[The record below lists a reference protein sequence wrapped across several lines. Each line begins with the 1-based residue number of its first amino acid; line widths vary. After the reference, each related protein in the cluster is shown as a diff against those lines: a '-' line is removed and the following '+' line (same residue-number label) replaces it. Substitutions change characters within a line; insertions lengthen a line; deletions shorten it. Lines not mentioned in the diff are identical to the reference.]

1 MCVCVC
7 VCNMYICIYVHIFVY
22 IHTYTYLYT
31 YIHTFIYIHTHTTHT
46 HTHIHEYMDGTEG
59 RLRWLDSSAAAQIK
73 DSIGD
78 IEIKAAA
85 HRLDAYLA
93 FGHTSLN
100 VLRRKESV
108 RRTRDP
114 APRPR

>member
-1 MCVCVC
+1 MY
-7 VCNMYICIYVHIFVY
+7 MYIYTHIFVY

-31 YIHTFIYIHTHTTHT
+31 YIHTYIYIHTHTHTHT
-46 HTHIHEYMDGTEG
+46 HTYTHIHAYMDGTEG

-73 DSIGD
+73 DSVGD

-93 FGHTSLN
+93 FGHKSLN
-100 VLRRKESV
+100 VLRRRESV
-108 RRTRDP
+108 RRTRHP